1 MSSAATTSSQPLNP
15 LEIPELLD
23 HCIGFLVV
31 ISPRDLVSASLVA
44 HTWLDITQPYLYRA
58 PHVLCNICYTDDVL
72 IKFCTTLTVSAHLV
86 HYVRSLTL
94 LEGNVSS
101 AAMGRISSL
110 GFTRLESLSLS
121 IQNSRFF
128 QKVTPLLML
137 ASLHRIKLDLHPR
150 FPFVLHVLASLSPTI
165 EHLDLQCAR
174 WDRRVPLNAAS
185 PSTPSL
191 QLKSFSL
198 TIASSGDKQQSFEP
212 SVLHPLDI
220 SHLKG
225 LALSNAPWISW
236 DTIPQQTKD
245 VLRLLDFSGNLPP
258 HGIDLSSF
266 PNLVVLRTTLQRVV
280 PNRLRRMLTTIC
292 SSNRIHTIVFILADP
307 LGIDSEEYTQLDRI
321 LLTAPLY
328 DSGCVVEFKAL
339 PGFEAERKL
348 RRCFPSLVSRSMF
361 RTVTRSS
368 EMSRIWREEIIDA
381 L

>member
-1 MSSAATTSSQPLNP
+1 MSTAATTFDHPLDP

-23 HCIGFLVV
+23 HCIGFLAA

-44 HTWLDITQPYLYRA
+44 HSWLDIAQPYLYRA
-58 PHVLCNICYTDDVL
+58 PHVLCNICYNDDVL
-72 IKFCTTLTVSAHLV
+72 TKFCTTLTISPHLV

-101 AAMGRISSL
+101 AAMGRISNL
-110 GFTRLESLSLS
+110 GFRRLESLSLS

-137 ASLHRIKLDLHPR
+137 TSLRRIKLDLHPR
-150 FPFVLHVLASLSPTI
+150 FPFVLHVLASLPPTI

-174 WDRRVPLNAAS
+174 WDRRATLVAA
-185 PSTPSL
+185 PSSNPSL
-191 QLKSFSL
+191 QLKSLSL
-198 TIASSGDKQQSFEP
+198 TIASSDKQQGFEP
-212 SVLHPLDI
+212 CVMHPLDI

-258 HGIDLSSF
+258 DGIDLSSF

-280 PNRLRRMLTTIC
+280 PNRLRRILNTIC
-292 SSNRIHTIVFILADP
+292 SSNRIHTIVSKLADP
-307 LGIDSEEYTQLDRI
+307 PRINSEDYTPLDSI
-321 LLTAPLY
+321 LSSAPLY
-328 DSGCVVEFKAL
+328 DSGCVIEFEAL
-339 PGFEAERKL
+339 PGFEGSESKL
-348 RRCFPSLVSRSMF
+348 RRCFPSLVSRSMVRLF
-361 RTVTRSS
+361 SILSILMRF
-368 EMSRIWREEIIDA
+368 
-381 L
+381 

>member
-1 MSSAATTSSQPLNP
+1 MSPATITSDHPLNP

-23 HCIGFLVV
+23 HCIGFLAA

-44 HTWLDITQPYLYRA
+44 HFWLDIGQPYLYRA
-58 PHVLCNICYTDDVL
+58 PHVLCNICYNDDVL

-101 AAMGRISSL
+101 AAIGRISNL

-137 ASLHRIKLDLHPR
+137 TSLRRIKSDLHPR
-150 FPFVLHVLASLSPTI
+150 FPFVLHVLASLSLTI

-174 WDRRVPLNAAS
+174 WDRRVTLNAA
-185 PSTPSL
+185 PSSNPSL
-191 QLKSFSL
+191 QLKSLSL
-198 TIASSGDKQQSFEP
+198 TIASSDKQQSFEP
-212 SVLHPLDI
+212 SVMHPLDI
-220 SHLKG
+220 SYLKG

-245 VLRLLDFSGNLPP
+245 ALRLLDFSGNLPP
-258 HGIDLSSF
+258 DGIDLSSF

-280 PNRLRRMLTTIC
+280 PNRLRRMLATIC
-292 SSNRIHTIVFILADP
+292 SPNRIHTIVFKLADP
-307 LGIDSEEYTQLDRI
+307 LRIGSEEYTQLDSI
-321 LLTAPLY
+321 LSSVPL
-328 DSGCVVEFKAL
+328 SSSSCVIEFEAR
-339 PGFEAERKL
+339 PGFEGLESKIS
-348 RRCFPSLVSRSMF
+348 RCFPSLVSRNMVRLIF
-361 RTVTRSS
+361 IIVDSS
-368 EMSRIWREEIIDA
+368 V